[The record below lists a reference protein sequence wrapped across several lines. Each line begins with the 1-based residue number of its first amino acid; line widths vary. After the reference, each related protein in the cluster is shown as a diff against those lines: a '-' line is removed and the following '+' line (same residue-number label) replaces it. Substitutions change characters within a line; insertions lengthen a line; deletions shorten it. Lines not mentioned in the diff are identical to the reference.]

1 MYINHIKL
9 IGSNANIIPAVALA
23 IFAATAQST
32 TAAIAKYLVRDYPVT
47 QILCARNA
55 VLVSLVLISVRFCD
69 WSRLLDINQPILQIS
84 RAIFPLLASFLM
96 FLALKYIPLAD
107 ATAIIFAAPLFIIL
121 LSIWALGEKVG
132 AMLWAAVLIGFVG
145 VSIVLRPGTDAAH
158 WAAGLLLIA
167 AAFIALYQVI
177 TKIMTASVSP
187 SSTLLVTGAV
197 GTVCTA
203 VFMPF
208 FWIEPDL
215 LGWSMLVA
223 SGVTFAL
230 GHYCWFKALSLAP
243 ASVLAPLIYTQIVA
257 AILLGVVL
265 FQEIPEFQTV
275 FGMAIIMASG
285 FLIFLNRQP
294 TQ

>member
-1 MYINHIKL
+1 MQTHNIKL
-9 IGSNANIIPAVALA
+9 NSSDDNIFSAVALA
-23 IFAATAQST
+23 LFAATSQSS
-32 TAAIAKYLVRDYPVT
+32 TAAIAKHLVRDYPVT

-55 VLVSLVLISVRFCD
+55 VLVSLVLVSVRFCN
-69 WSRLLDINQPILQIS
+69 WPRLLDINQPLLQLS
-84 RAIFPLLASFLM
+84 RAIFPLFASFLM
-96 FLALKYIPLAD
+96 FLALKYMPLAD
-107 ATAIIFAAPLFIIL
+107 ATAIIFAAPLFIVL
-121 LSIWALGEKVG
+121 LSIWVLQEKVG
-132 AMLWAAVLIGFVG
+132 GTLWAAVLIGFVG
-145 VSIVLRPGTDAAH
+145 VSIVLRPGTDTAH
-158 WAAGLLLIA
+158 WAAVLLLLA

-208 FWIEPDL
+208 LWIEPDL
-215 LGWSMLVA
+215 FGWSMLIA

-230 GHYCWFKALSLAP
+230 GHYCWFKALSIAP

-265 FQEIPEFQTV
+265 FKEIPDVQTII
-275 FGMAIIMASG
+275 GTAIIIGSG
-285 FLIFLNRQP
+285 LLLLFNPR
-294 TQ
+294 TE